1 MNTQKA
7 RLFKLGQVVATP
19 GALEALI
26 RNNTTG
32 TEYLSRHATGDWG
45 DICEEDKAA
54 NQEALQ
60 SGARIFSGYILPDET
75 KIWIITDATD
85 DNGARQATT
94 LLLPDEY

>member
-1 MNTQKA
+1 MNTQKQ
-7 RLFKLGQVVATP
+7 RLFQLGQVVATP

-54 NQEALQ
+54 NQQAL
-60 SGARIFSGYILPDET
+60 STGGRILSAYALGEE
-75 KIWIITDATD
+75 KIWIITDATAD
-85 DNGARQATT
+85 ETGTRIATT